1 MARSKK
7 TSVRG
12 RPRQSDTRGLVIP
25 RGVSLFQDQILALE
39 RIAKLRGRSF
49 SLCVQ
54 AAVDQFVK
62 RELAKIERSKG
73 RKR

>member
-1 MARSKK
+1 M
-7 TSVRG
+7 
-12 RPRQSDTRGLVIP
+12 IP